1 MHEKNIILK
10 TKDGKLDCKNFINN
24 NKNAPTVIFYMD
36 APGIREE
43 LRAMCRRILKNGYNV
58 LLPNLF
64 YRVGTEGNYPFN
76 QLLYRN
82 SKEEL
87 NKMISTMNN
96 TTNNMIIDDT
106 KYIIDYI
113 NNNFDNNKGIGIV
126 GYCMSGRFVVSCGAS
141 YADKILAIASFYG
154 VEILTEKNDSPHLVA
169 HKIKGELY
177 LAFAEKDKWVPKD
190 TLSKIKKNFSKYKN
204 CFIEVYPSTDHGFA
218 FPERNTYVKEAAEIH
233 WKKLIYLFDK
243 NLKKSNFIY
252 GRCGR
257 I

>member
-1 MHEKNIILK
+1 MHEKNIIIK
-10 TKDGKLDCKNFINN
+10 TKDGNLDCKIFINSN
-24 NKNAPTVIFYMD
+24 INAPTVIFYMD

-43 LRAMCRRILKNGYNV
+43 LRTMCRRILKNGYNV

-76 QLLYRN
+76 QLLYKK

-106 KYIIDYI
+106 KNIIDYI
-113 NNNFDNNKGIGIV
+113 NNNFDNRIGIGIV

-141 YADKILAIASFYG
+141 YADKISAIASFYG
-154 VEILTEKNDSPHLVA
+154 VDILTEKDDSPHLIA
-169 HKIKGELY
+169 DKIKGELY
-177 LAFAEKDKWVPKD
+177 LAFAEKDKWVPEA
-190 TLSKIKKNFSKYKN
+190 TLNKIKKKFSKYEK
-204 CFIEVYPSTDHGFA
+204 CSIEVYPSTDHGFA
-218 FPERNTYVKEAAEIH
+218 FPERKTYVKKAAEMH

-243 NLKKSNFIY
+243 NLKKN
-252 GRCGR
+252 
-257 I
+257 

>member
-1 MHEKNIILK
+1 MHEKNIIIK
-10 TKDGKLDCKNFINN
+10 TKDGNLDCKTFINSN
-24 NKNAPTVIFYMD
+24 LNAPTVIFYMD

-43 LRAMCRRILKNGYNV
+43 LRTMCRRILKNGYNV

-204 CFIEVYPSTDHGFA
+204 CFIEVYPSTDHGFV
-218 FPERNTYVKEAAEIH
+218 FPERNTYVKEAAEKH
-233 WKKLIYLFDK
+233 WKKLINLFDI
-243 NLKKSNFIY
+243 NLKDK
-252 GRCGR
+252 
-257 I
+257 

>member
-1 MHEKNIILK
+1 MHEKNIIIK
-10 TKDGKLDCKNFINN
+10 TKDGNLDCKSFVNSNTN
-24 NKNAPTVIFYMD
+24 TPTIIFYMD

-43 LRAMCRRILKNGYNV
+43 LRTMCRRILKNGYNV

-190 TLSKIKKNFSKYKN
+190 TLSKIKKSFSKYKN

-243 NLKKSNFIY
+243 NLKKK
-252 GRCGR
+252 
-257 I
+257 

>member
-1 MHEKNIILK
+1 MHEKNIIIK
-10 TKDGKLDCKNFINN
+10 TKDGNLDCKTFINSN
-24 NKNAPTVIFYMD
+24 LNAPTVIFYMD

-43 LRAMCRRILKNGYNV
+43 LRTMCRRILKNGYNV

-190 TLSKIKKNFSKYKN
+190 TLSKIKKSFSKYKN

-218 FPERNTYVKEAAEIH
+218 FPERDTYVKEAAEIH

-243 NLKKSNFIY
+243 NLKKK
-252 GRCGR
+252 
-257 I
+257 

>member
-1 MHEKNIILK
+1 
-10 TKDGKLDCKNFINN
+10 
-24 NKNAPTVIFYMD
+24 MD

-43 LRAMCRRILKNGYNV
+43 LRIMCRRILKNGYNV

-76 QLLYRN
+76 QLLYKK

-106 KYIIDYI
+106 KNIIDYI
-113 NNNFDNNKGIGIV
+113 NNNFDNRIGIGIV

-141 YADKILAIASFYG
+141 YANKILAIASFYG
-154 VEILTEKNDSPHLVA
+154 VDILTEKDDSPHLIA
-169 HKIKGELY
+169 DKIKGELY
-177 LAFAEKDKWVPKD
+177 LAFAEKDKWVPKA
-190 TLSKIKKNFSKYKN
+190 TLSKIKKSFSKFKN

-233 WKKLIYLFDK
+233 WKRLIQLFDK
-243 NLKKSNFIY
+243 NLKKQ
-252 GRCGR
+252 
-257 I
+257 

>member
-1 MHEKNIILK
+1 
-10 TKDGKLDCKNFINN
+10 
-24 NKNAPTVIFYMD
+24 MD

-43 LRAMCRRILKNGYNV
+43 LRTMCRRILKNGYNV

-233 WKKLIYLFDK
+233 WKKLIHLFDK
-243 NLKKSNFIY
+243 NLKKK
-252 GRCGR
+252 
-257 I
+257 

>member
-1 MHEKNIILK
+1 
-10 TKDGKLDCKNFINN
+10 
-24 NKNAPTVIFYMD
+24 MD

-43 LRAMCRRILKNGYNV
+43 LRNMCRRILKNGYNV

-76 QLLYRN
+76 QLLYKN

-96 TTNNMIIDDT
+96 TTNNMIINDT

-113 NNNFDNNKGIGIV
+113 NNNFDNDRIGIV

-154 VEILTEKNDSPHLVA
+154 VDILTEKDDSPHLLA
-169 HKIKGELY
+169 DKIKGELY
-177 LAFAEKDKWVPKD
+177 LAFAEKDKWVPKA
-190 TLSKIKKNFSKYKN
+190 TLSKIKKIFSKYKK
-204 CFIEVYPSTDHGFA
+204 CSIEVYPSTEHGFA

-243 NLKKSNFIY
+243 NLKKK
-252 GRCGR
+252 
-257 I
+257 

>member
-1 MHEKNIILK
+1 MHEKNIIIK
-10 TKDGKLDCKNFINN
+10 TKDGNLDCKSFVNGNTN
-24 NKNAPTVIFYMD
+24 TPTIIFYMD

-43 LRAMCRRILKNGYNV
+43 LRTMCRRILKNGYNV

>member
-1 MHEKNIILK
+1 
-10 TKDGKLDCKNFINN
+10 
-24 NKNAPTVIFYMD
+24 MD

-43 LRAMCRRILKNGYNV
+43 LRTMCRRILKNGYNV

-190 TLSKIKKNFSKYKN
+190 TLSKIKKSFSKYKN

-218 FPERNTYVKEAAEIH
+218 FPERNTYVKEAAEKH
-233 WKKLIYLFDK
+233 WKKLINLFDK
-243 NLKKSNFIY
+243 NLKKK
-252 GRCGR
+252 
-257 I
+257 

>member
-1 MHEKNIILK
+1 MHEKNIIIK
-10 TKDGKLDCKNFINN
+10 TKDGNLDCKIFINSN
-24 NKNAPTVIFYMD
+24 INAPTVIFYMD

-43 LRAMCRRILKNGYNV
+43 LRNMCRRILKNGYNV

-64 YRVGTEGNYPFN
+64 YRVGTEKNYPFN
-76 QLLYRN
+76 QLLYKN

-87 NKMISTMNN
+87 SKMISTMNS
-96 TTNNMIIDDT
+96 TTNKMIIDDT

-113 NNNFDNNKGIGIV
+113 YDNFDDSNGIGIV

-154 VEILTEKNDSPHLVA
+154 VDILTEKDDSPHLVA
-169 HKIKGELY
+169 DKIKGELY
-177 LAFAEKDKWVPKD
+177 LAFAEKDKWVPKA
-190 TLSKIKKNFSKYKN
+190 TLSQIKKSFSKYKN
-204 CFIEVYPSTDHGFA
+204 CLIEVYPSTDHGFA

-243 NLKKSNFIY
+243 NLKKK
-252 GRCGR
+252 
-257 I
+257 

>member
-1 MHEKNIILK
+1 MHEKNIIIK
-10 TKDGKLDCKNFINN
+10 TKDGNLDCKTFINSN
-24 NKNAPTVIFYMD
+24 IKAPTVIFYMD

-43 LRAMCRRILKNGYNV
+43 LRTMCRRILKNGYNV

-190 TLSKIKKNFSKYKN
+190 TLSKIKKSFSKYKN

-218 FPERNTYVKEAAEIH
+218 FPERDTYVKEAAEIH

-243 NLKKSNFIY
+243 NLKKK
-252 GRCGR
+252 
-257 I
+257 